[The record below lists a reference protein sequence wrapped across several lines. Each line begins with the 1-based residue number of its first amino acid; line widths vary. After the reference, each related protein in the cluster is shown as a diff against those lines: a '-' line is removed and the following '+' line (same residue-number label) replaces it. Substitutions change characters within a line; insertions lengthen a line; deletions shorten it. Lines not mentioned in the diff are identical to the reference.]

1 VLNSCIEVSD
11 YNEPYSLCQPLLPSP
26 VSTLGLTRSTPSAF
40 QPRYTS
46 YRPLQATLETLAD
59 FLLLLQD
66 SASRGPLGSAILLLS
81 LRARPLASLGAAIT
95 ILAQRFPQTS
105 QATRSLLSCLFVRL
119 EPIELFVWQ
128 GLGGRLDNLL
138 SL

>member
-1 VLNSCIEVSD
+1 ML
-11 YNEPYSLCQPLLPSP
+11 
-26 VSTLGLTRSTPSAF
+26 SAL
-40 QPRYTS
+40 QKLYTS
-46 YRPLQATLETLAD
+46 DLLFVASLALSRLSVAY
-59 FLLLLQD
+59 FLLRLTPVGRHRSVISGL
-66 SASRGPLGSAILLLS
+66 
-81 LRARPLASLGAAIT
+81 LGAIAIWGLVLLFAIALT
-95 ILAQRFPQTS
+95 CDLSSPWIVVGQRCTGYVGLPTQRFPQTS

>member
-1 VLNSCIEVSD
+1 M
-11 YNEPYSLCQPLLPSP
+11 
-26 VSTLGLTRSTPSAF
+26 
-40 QPRYTS
+40 
-46 YRPLQATLETLAD
+46 LES
-59 FLLLLQD
+59 FK
-66 SASRGPLGSAILLLS
+66 SVIGRISHP
-81 LRARPLASLGAAIT
+81 
-95 ILAQRFPQTS
+95 QRFPQTS